1 MTWISDVPA
10 WTAQYLPALLRGLG
24 YTVIAVVISGIV
36 GSLVGMVLGL
46 AATSPLPPARWI
58 SNIYTSI
65 IRGIPPLIILFFM
78 FFALPIL
85 FPLLT
90 FSPAFTAILG
100 LSIYAAAYVGEI
112 FRGSINAIPQGQS
125 EAAEALGMGYF
136 VKFRYVIV
144 PQAMRIVLPSGM
156 GFLISLVKASA
167 LASAIQ
173 YAELTK
179 EANIISTINNQPLVV
194 FLVAAALYFVISYP
208 MALLGRWWERKLA

>member
-1 MTWISDVPA
+1 MDSLTDIVDWIGRF
-10 WTAQYLPALLRGLG
+10 LPALIKGLG
-24 YTVIAVVISGIV
+24 YTALAVVISGAV
-36 GSLVGMVLGL
+36 GSIVGMVLGL
-46 AATSPLPPARWI
+46 AATSPVPPARWI
-58 SNIYTSI
+58 SNIYTNI

-90 FSPAFTAILG
+90 FSPIFTAILG

-112 FRGSINAIPQGQS
+112 FRGSINAIPSGQY

-179 EANIISTINNQPLVV
+179 EANIISTINNQPLTV
-194 FLVAAALYFVISYP
+194 FLIAAALYFAISYP
-208 MALLGRWWERKLA
+208 MALLGRWWERRLA

>member
-1 MTWISDVPA
+1 MSWLSEVFNWIA
-10 WTAQYLPALLRGLG
+10 LYFPALLKGLG
-24 YTVIAVVISGIV
+24 YTILAVVVSGVI
-36 GSLVGMVLGL
+36 GSLVGLILGL

-58 SNIYTSI
+58 SNIYTNI

-90 FSPAFTAILG
+90 FSPALTAILG
-100 LSIYAAAYVGEI
+100 LIIYAAAYVGEI
-112 FRGSINAIPQGQS
+112 FRGSINAIPRGQS
-125 EAAEALGMGYF
+125 EASEALGMGYY
-136 VKFRYVIV
+136 VKFRYIIV
-144 PQAMRIVLPSGM
+144 PQAMRLVLPSGM

-179 EANIISTINNQPLVV
+179 EANIISTLNNQPLTV
-194 FLVAAALYFVISYP
+194 FLIAAGLYFVISYP

>member
-1 MTWISDVPA
+1 MESLSDIFGWIV
-10 WTAQYLPALLRGLG
+10 QYLPPLLKGLG
-24 YTVIAVVISGIV
+24 YTALAVAISGAI
-36 GSLVGMVLGL
+36 GSLVGMILGL
-46 AATSPLPPARWI
+46 AATSPVPPARWI
-58 SNIYTSI
+58 SNIYTNI

-85 FPLLT
+85 FPLFT
-90 FSPAFTAILG
+90 FSPTFTAILG
-100 LSIYAAAYVGEI
+100 LTIYAAAYVGEI
-112 FRGSINAIPQGQS
+112 FRGSINAIPRGQY

-136 VKFRYVIV
+136 VKFRHIIV

-179 EANIISTINNQPLVV
+179 EANIISTINNQPLTL
-194 FLVAAALYFVISYP
+194 FLIAAALYFVISYP
-208 MALLGRWWERKLA
+208 MALLGRWWERRLA